1 MAYRPGEMPKDPN
14 LIGLFRGLVR
24 EAFDLARSH
33 LRLVVLEIKHK
44 AGRAAMYVA
53 FLAIGVV
60 LLYLCLL
67 GVVASAIIVL
77 AIFVPLWVAA
87 LVITLVLLVGGGI
100 LTLTALSKLRN
111 MDWRPS
117 KSVEAFMESV
127 QRLKT
132 VKESV
137 K

>member
-1 MAYRPGEMPKDPN
+1 MAHRPGETAKDPS
-14 LIGLFRGLVR
+14 LTGLFRGLVR
-24 EAFDLARSH
+24 EALELARSH
-33 LRLVVLEIKHK
+33 LRLAVLEIKHK

-60 LLYLCLL
+60 LLFLCLL

-77 AIFVPLWVAA
+77 AIFVPLWVSA
-87 LVITLVLLVGGGI
+87 LAITLVLLLGGGI

-117 KSVEAFMESV
+117 ESVEAFRESV
-127 QRLKT
+127 QRLRA
-132 VKESV
+132 VKESA

>member
-1 MAYRPGEMPKDPN
+1 MAYRPGETPKDPN

-24 EAFDLARSH
+24 EALDLARSH
-33 LRLVVLEIKHK
+33 LRFAVLEIKHK

-60 LLYLCLL
+60 ILCLCLL

-87 LVITLVLLVGGGI
+87 LVITLVLLLGGGI
-100 LTLTALSKLRN
+100 LTLVGLSKLRN
-111 MDWRPS
+111 MDWLPS
-117 KSVEAFMESV
+117 KSVEAFRESI
-127 QRLKT
+127 QRLRATRERGK
-132 VKESV
+132 
-137 K
+137 